1 MTAILRVARFS
12 LTSADPER
20 LARFYVETLGFEQA
34 GIAQGDAEPYGVPGR
49 VTTHRLRLGLQEIE
63 LACFEQAG
71 APYPAASTSHDAW
84 FQHLALVTTD
94 MTAAHARVSASPGWQ
109 TITEGGQPV
118 RLPASS
124 GGVTA
129 FKFRDPEGHPL
140 ELLAFPAGSA
150 PAPWAGA
157 GGAAPCVGID
167 HSAMAVADGARA
179 IAFYGG
185 LGLSVS
191 ARSLNQGPEQQTL
204 DAAPGVEVAVT
215 GLAPTEAPPHL
226 ELLAYQRPA
235 IRPGI
240 VGPSD
245 VACTRSILVPHD
257 PDDAGRML
265 VDPDGHILMLAAG

>member
-1 MTAILRVARFS
+1 MTAIARIARFS
-12 LTSADPER
+12 LTSADPHR
-20 LARFYVETLGFEQA
+20 LAQFYVDALGFKPA
-34 GIAQGDAEPYGVPGR
+34 GMAEGDAEPYGVPGR
-49 VTTHRLRLGLQEIE
+49 VTTHRLRLGSQEIE

-71 APYPAASTSHDAW
+71 APYPAGSTSHDAW

-94 MTAAHARVSASPGWQ
+94 MTAAHARLSASAGWQ

-140 ELLAFPAGSA
+140 ELLAFPAGGA
-150 PAPWAGA
+150 PPPWAGA
-157 GGAAPCVGID
+157 GGAAPCIGID
-167 HSAMAVADGARA
+167 HSAIAVADGAQST
-179 IAFYGG
+179 AFYDG

-191 ARSLNQGPEQQTL
+191 ARSLNQGAEQERL

-215 GLAPTEAPPHL
+215 GLAPAEAPPHL
-226 ELLAYQRPA
+226 ELLAYRHPA

-240 VGPSD
+240 VGASD
-245 VACTRSILVPHD
+245 IACTRSILVPHD

-265 VDPDGHILMLAAG
+265 VDPDGHILMLAVR